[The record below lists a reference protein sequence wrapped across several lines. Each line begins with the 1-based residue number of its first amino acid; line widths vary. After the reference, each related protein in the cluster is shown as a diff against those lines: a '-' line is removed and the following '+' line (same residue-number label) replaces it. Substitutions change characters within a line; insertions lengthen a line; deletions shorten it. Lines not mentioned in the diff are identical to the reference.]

1 MKFNEKEMIPVGQWS
16 PELLAAETIPQ
27 YDTPLTAKEN
37 YYRMFDKNGEHC
49 QWIPAHCDCIN
60 FNPIIIPDCK
70 ARAMVNE
77 VIKLQPGEEGGL
89 DMFGMDWQYEPEVG
103 GSMVKQGLM
112 LFDDANDWKEK
123 VVFPDLDSW
132 DWQGCADRNRGI
144 YFDTD
149 RVTEYVQFTGM
160 FERLISFMTMQN
172 ALIALMD
179 EDQQD
184 AVKELFD
191 KLADFY
197 DDLIDHLHRYFHIDM
212 FQFHDDWG
220 SQRGPLIGPDTLREM
235 VAPYVKR
242 VVDSCHKRG
251 IIFDF
256 HCCGKNEEL
265 VPIMIECG
273 MDQWGGQAIN
283 DFDYIY
289 ETYGD
294 KIAIGITPYDC
305 RTERN
310 PERARELAKKFAA
323 DYCPDFNKKPF
334 FAVMRRAIPEYREEL
349 YRQSRILMGE

>member
-1 MKFNEKEMIPVGQWS
+1 MKFSEKEMIPVGQWS
-16 PELLAAETIPQ
+16 PELIAAESIPQ
-27 YDTPLTAKEN
+27 YNTPLTAKEN
-37 YYRMFDKNGEHC
+37 YYRMFNKDGEHC
-49 QWIPAHCDCIN
+49 QWIPAHCDCIT
-60 FNPIIIPDCK
+60 FNPIIIPDCI
-70 ARAMVNE
+70 ARAMVSE
-77 VIKLQPGEEGGL
+77 VIKLKPGEEGGL
-89 DMFGMDWQYEPEVG
+89 DMFGMDWEYEPQVG

-123 VVFPDLDSW
+123 VVFPNIDEW

-172 ALIALMD
+172 ALVALMD

-242 VVDSCHKRG
+242 VVDSCHRRG

-256 HCCGKNEEL
+256 HSCGKNQDL

-310 PERARELAKKFAA
+310 PEKARELAKKFAA
-323 DYCPDFNKKPF
+323 DYCPDFNQKPF